1 MKDLKQLLKY
11 LGAYRWDMV
20 IGMLL
25 VVVETAFE
33 LFIPMLMA
41 DLIDV
46 GVANRDISYIL
57 NKGVQ
62 MGLCALFALITGLL
76 YARFAAR
83 AAYGWG
89 ASIREAQ
96 YEQVQNYAFSN
107 LDHFETSSLV
117 TRMTTDVT
125 VLAERHQRRFPPDG
139 ARPDDADHGR
149 GALLLDEPGAGG
161 GLSGL
166 RAGAG
171 RDSVLHPAQGR
182 ARCTAVLQGAVDRLN
197 NVVQEG
203 LTAIRAVKAFVRG
216 EYEEEKFQAGQHRC

>member
-25 VVVETAFE
+25 IVVETAFE

-83 AAYGWG
+83 AASLRDE
-89 ASIREAQ
+89 AETLREYTMQ
-96 YEQVQNYAFSN
+96 LWQVCHANIELRQTRVTTWLTVVATVFLP
-107 LDHFETSSLV
+107 LDLV
-117 TRMTTDVT
+117 TGWYGMNFPNM
-125 VLAERHQRRFPPDG
+125 LAPGVPWG
-139 ARPDDADHGR
+139 YPAVASAA
-149 GALLLDEPGAGG
+149 ALLALGGQYRIWMPKEGA
-161 GLSGL
+161 
-166 RAGAG
+166 
-171 RDSVLHPAQGR
+171 
-182 ARCTAVLQGAVDRLN
+182 
-197 NVVQEG
+197 
-203 LTAIRAVKAFVRG
+203 
-216 EYEEEKFQAGQHRC
+216 